1 MGSRGPTQ
9 QHFQEGTAQGRSV
22 QPSPSLDNSSGF
34 APTVAKLVGSGDA
47 LKTREPRVGLLT
59 QASRIRS
66 WLGSGWKVRV
76 GDLLDFPAQSWCAG
90 RFMNL
95 ELTRSGGETVAVWPS
110 GPNFLLQC
118 ARHLLKQGPSP
129 KSSELSNTQDKG

>member
-1 MGSRGPTQ
+1 MYNLALALTTQ
-9 QHFQEGTAQGRSV
+9 ADSPP
-22 QPSPSLDNSSGF
+22 PSPNSL
-34 APTVAKLVGSGDA
+34 A
-47 LKTREPRVGLLT
+47 LATLLRRVNLELGC
-59 QASRIRS
+59 SRIRS
-66 WLGSGWKVRV
+66 RLGSGWKVRV

-118 ARHLLKQGPSP
+118 TRHMLKQGPSP
-129 KSSELSNTQDKG
+129 KSSELGNTQDKG

>member
-1 MGSRGPTQ
+1 MYNLALALTTQ
-9 QHFQEGTAQGRSV
+9 AD
-22 QPSPSLDNSSGF
+22 SP
-34 APTVAKLVGSGDA
+34 PTVAKLVYSGDA

>member
-1 MGSRGPTQ
+1 MYNLALALTTQ
-9 QHFQEGTAQGRSV
+9 AD
-22 QPSPSLDNSSGF
+22 SP
-34 APTVAKLVGSGDA
+34 PTVAKLVYSGDA

-66 WLGSGWKVRV
+66 WLGSGWEGQGRRFV
-76 GDLLDFPAQSWCAG
+76 GSPAQSGCAG
-90 RFMNL
+90 RFMNF

>member
-1 MGSRGPTQ
+1 VYNLALALTTQ
-9 QHFQEGTAQGRSV
+9 ADSPP
-22 QPSPSLDNSSGF
+22 PSPNSLALATLLRRVNLELGCSLRLRVFGLG
-34 APTVAKLVGSGDA
+34 LVQDG
-47 LKTREPRVGLLT
+47 
-59 QASRIRS
+59 
-66 WLGSGWKVRV
+66 KVRV
-76 GDLLDFPAQSWCAG
+76 GDLLDFPAQSGCAG
-90 RFMNL
+90 RFMNF